1 MTSLWESQNA
11 LRKNNVGKELSQ
23 AEIQEIVNHPLRH
36 KKEYYLRVFKLAL
49 ERGITKREQNETY

>member
-1 MTSLWESQNA
+1 MTDIINDLND
-11 LRKNNVGKELSQ
+11 LFGKELSQ

>member
-1 MTSLWESQNA
+1 MTDILNDLFS
-11 LRKNNVGKELSQ
+11 KKTLSR

-49 ERGITKREQNETY
+49 ERGITKREQNET